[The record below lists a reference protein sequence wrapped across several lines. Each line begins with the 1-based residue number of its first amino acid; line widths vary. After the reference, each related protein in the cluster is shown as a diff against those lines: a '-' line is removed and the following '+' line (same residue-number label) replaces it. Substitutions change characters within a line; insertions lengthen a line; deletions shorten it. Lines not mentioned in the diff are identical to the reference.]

1 MNEVRDVA
9 ARMEQLLRE
18 RPRTF
23 YALLRELGDAEY
35 RVILQAWGSL
45 REARRLGR
53 DEHGLYILGQP

>member
-1 MNEVRDVA
+1 VSEAHDLA

-18 RPRTF
+18 CPRTF

-45 REARRLGR
+45 REARRLAR
-53 DEHGLYILGQP
+53 DEHGLYLLRES